1 MRIFDLRFSVL
12 LTLLGLAVGIINA
25 HPAKAE
31 EGYKPDDVVTLNLAV
46 EDWIQTQTAVVNM
59 LIDAAINSNTV
70 PGAREDVTA
79 LLNNVVP
86 GAEWKILRFD
96 RSRDSAGLERW
107 QVLAEARLTD
117 KQLSGLH
124 DKAQKASAPG
134 KQIRVAGI
142 RFTPTLAER
151 ESAEAKLR
159 AQIYKRVAEEI
170 AALKTSFPDRIYRPG
185 TISFNGMAQPVPMST
200 VAFKAGM
207 GGAAPMEARAAPSP
221 DQSGDG
227 DSMAVAERMRLS
239 ASVILS
245 TVAAK

>member
-1 MRIFDLRFSVL
+1 MCIFNLRL
-12 LTLLGLAVGIINA
+12 LALLALLGLGIGILVAN
-25 HPAKAE
+25 PAKAE
-31 EGYKPDDVVTLNLAV
+31 EGYKPDDVVTLNLAA

-107 QVLAEARLTD
+107 QVLAEARLMD

-134 KQIRVAGI
+134 KQIRVAAI

-151 ESAEAKLR
+151 EAAEAKLR
-159 AQIYKRVAEEI
+159 GQIYKKVAEEI
-170 AALKTSFPDRIYRPG
+170 AALKTSFPDRAYRAG
-185 TISFNGMAQPVPMST
+185 AISFNGMAQPASMPMNT

-207 GGAAPMEARAAPSP
+207 GGPMEARAAPSP
-221 DQSGDG
+221 DQSGEG

-245 TVAAK
+245 TVPAK

>member
-1 MRIFDLRFSVL
+1 MRIFSLRYSL
-12 LTLLGLAVGIINA
+12 ILMLLGIGFAGVSSA
-25 HPAKAE
+25 RAE
-31 EGYKPDDVVTLNLAV
+31 EGYKPDDVVTLNLSV

-59 LIDAAINSNTV
+59 LIDAAIDNKAV
-70 PGAREDVTA
+70 AGAREDVTSM
-79 LLNNVVP
+79 LNGVVP

-107 QVLAEARLTD
+107 QVLAEARLMD
-117 KQLSGLH
+117 KQLTGLH
-124 DKAQKASAPG
+124 DKAQKASSPG

-151 ESAEAKLR
+151 EAVEAKLR

-170 AALKTSFPDRIYRPG
+170 TALKATFPDRAYRAG
-185 TISFNGMAQPVPMST
+185 TVSFNGMAQPASVPMT
-200 VAFKAGM
+200 TMAFR
-207 GGAAPMEARAAPSP
+207 GGKQGAPMETAAPSP
-221 DQSGDG
+221 PDQSGGG
-227 DSMAVAERMRLS
+227 DSMAVAERMHLS

>member
-1 MRIFDLRFSVL
+1 MRIFNLRYSL
-12 LTLLGLAVGIINA
+12 LLMLLGMNVAVA
-25 HPAKAE
+25 HSARAE

-59 LIDAAINSNTV
+59 LIDAAIDSKTV
-70 PGAREDVTA
+70 AGAREDVTA
-79 LLNNVVP
+79 MLNGVVP

-107 QVLAEARLTD
+107 QVLAEARLMD
-117 KQLSGLH
+117 KQLTGLH
-124 DKAQKASAPG
+124 DKAQKASSPG

-151 ESAEAKLR
+151 EAAEAKLR
-159 AQIYKRVAEEI
+159 SQIYKRVADEI
-170 AALKTSFPDRIYRPG
+170 TALKTTFPDRAYRAG
-185 TISFNGMAQPVPMST
+185 TISFNGMAQPVPMRT
-200 VAFKAGM
+200 MAFKAGM
-207 GGAAPMEARAAPSP
+207 GGAPMEASAAPAP
-221 DQSGDG
+221 DQSASG
-227 DSMAVAERMRLS
+227 DSVAVAERMHLS